1 MFRKNYSKPG
11 PGVEKRDPNQSR
23 ISIFFEILRGKFWDL
38 LKLNLLY
45 VLFSIPAFII
55 TCIVTGFLSAALLN
69 AINMD
74 ENMVWSA
81 YIAFNLFFG
90 VSFGAL
96 LGFGPSTAALTYTL
110 RNIGREE
117 HVWLFSDFRDK
128 IKENFKQSFGLW
140 ILDLV
145 VFALVV
151 FAYNF
156 YANAGEPISYLRYLL
171 LSFALIYIMLHL
183 FVYQLMITFELPLK
197 ALMKNAVLFAL
208 AKAPKCFILLLFV
221 ALIHIGLP
229 IIAIANI
236 ASPFVT
242 LIFFALEIFLLP
254 ALTSFVTNFAIYPT
268 IEEYIKIA
276 EENKE

>member
-1 MFRKNYSKPG
+1 MFAKNYMKPG

-23 ISIFFEILRGKFWDL
+23 FSIFFEIFGEKFWDL
-38 LKLNLLY
+38 IKLNLLY
-45 VLFSIPAFII
+45 VLFSIPAFIV
-55 TCIVTGFLSAALLN
+55 TCIVTGFLSTTLLN
-69 AINMD
+69 AISID
-74 ENMVWSA
+74 ENMIWPA
-81 YIAFNLFFG
+81 YIALNLFFG
-90 VSFGAL
+90 ISFGVL
-96 LGFGPSTAALTYTL
+96 LGFGPSTASLTYAL

-128 IKENFKQSFGLW
+128 IKENFKQSLGLW

-156 YANAGEPISYLRYLL
+156 YANAGKPMSYLRYLL
-171 LSFALIYIMLHL
+171 LSFALIYTMLHL
-183 FVYQLMITFELPLK
+183 FVYQLMITFKLPLK
-197 ALMKNAVLFAL
+197 ALMKNAAILAL
-208 AKAPKCFILLLFV
+208 AKAPKSFILLLFV
-221 ALIHIGLP
+221 ALIHMVLP

-236 ASPFVT
+236 SSPFMT

-254 ALTSFVTNFAIYPT
+254 TITAFVTNFAIYPT

-276 EENKE
+276 NENKE